1 MTKQAHNKPLL
12 ATATKKSRVIVQRDD
27 GRYVAVSALA
37 NEVVE
42 RQAAKA
48 FAGSALNQ
56 TAAHKATR
64 APRVPH
70 LQNLE
75 RELRDLKKVVDA
87 LAVRSVVHDQSAQLS
102 DSVDFEGMTVLDA
115 DTAYQMLDNP
125 PEPNKALRNLLALR

>member
-1 MTKQAHNKPLL
+1 MTKQAQNEQLPP
-12 ATATKKSRVIVQRDD
+12 TATKKSPVIARRDD
-27 GRYVAVSALA
+27 GRFVAVSSLA

-48 FAGSALNQ
+48 FAGSALSQ
-56 TAAHKATR
+56 TGAYKAPR

>member
-1 MTKQAHNKPLL
+1 MTKQAQNKPLQP
-12 ATATKKSRVIVQRDD
+12 TATKKSPGIARHDD
-27 GRYVAVSALA
+27 GRFVAVSSRA

-56 TAAHKATR
+56 TGAYKATR

-87 LAVRSVVHDQSAQLS
+87 LAVRSVVHDQSTQLS

>member
-1 MTKQAHNKPLL
+1 VTKQAHNKPLL

-48 FAGSALNQ
+48 FAGSALSQ
-56 TAAHKATR
+56 TGVHKAPR

>member
-48 FAGSALNQ
+48 FAGSALSQ
-56 TAAHKATR
+56 TGVHKAPR

>member
-1 MTKQAHNKPLL
+1 MTKQAQNKPLQP
-12 ATATKKSRVIVQRDD
+12 TATKKSPGIGRHDD
-27 GRYVAVSALA
+27 GRFVAVSSLA

-56 TAAHKATR
+56 TGAHKATR

-87 LAVRSVVHDQSAQLS
+87 LAVRSVVHDQSTP
-102 DSVDFEGMTVLDA
+102 DSIDFEGMTVLDA

>member
-1 MTKQAHNKPLL
+1 MTKQAQNKPLQP
-12 ATATKKSRVIVQRDD
+12 TATKKSPGIARHDD
-27 GRYVAVSALA
+27 GRFVAVSSLA

-56 TAAHKATR
+56 TGAYKAPR

-87 LAVRSVVHDQSAQLS
+87 LAVRSVVHDQSTP
-102 DSVDFEGMTVLDA
+102 DSIDFEGMTVLDA

>member
-1 MTKQAHNKPLL
+1 
-12 ATATKKSRVIVQRDD
+12 
-27 GRYVAVSALA
+27 VSSLA

-56 TAAHKATR
+56 TGTYKATR

-87 LAVRSVVHDQSAQLS
+87 LAVRSVVHDQSTQLS
-102 DSVDFEGMTVLDA
+102 DSIDFESMTVLDA

-125 PEPNKALRNLLALR
+125 LSPTRRSATCCLALRAFDGFHQCRL